1 MAKYLKTGFFRELE
15 YQVFVEEIS
24 STRMLELIQ
33 EEVIKNYKKDNTFG
47 KKVKRFFSDIWVG
60 IKISNENYLNG
71 RTNQGKL

>member
-1 MAKYLKTGFFRELE
+1 MAKYLKRSYFRELE

-24 STRMLELIQ
+24 SGRMLELIQ
-33 EEVIKNYKKDNTFG
+33 DEVIKNYKKDNTFG
-47 KKVKRFFSDIWVG
+47 KKVKRFFSDIWLG